1 MIMDGPSSASLVEQ
15 VDLCFDS
22 YSFAGQTG
30 DQPIKDGVTHAG
42 IVPSDDALNTPRTA
56 TSDVNFNFVKS
67 QLELSQEAPP
77 IIATFQAAVTI
88 PERLS
93 GQQSQ
98 GGASSS
104 NPVTHRISYKGTFT
118 ASGLP
123 PVSTA
128 TNAPS
133 GQAGLMSILSPFF
146 NMISQANISSSSSS
160 GANDNTAELLQAFF
174 GSFDSQSSSQPSAA
188 GASPENGNSGTS
200 AVGCFVE
207 DSVVD
212 STEGAS
218 MQQMYTEDHS
228 QKESLTHYES
238 TPVLDLKPTPVQLT
252 RHERNDNLPPP
263 YSTSVSSTFR
273 DIQSLYHPS
282 HHQVISDDMTVD
294 LTVPAPQMVTSL
306 PCPVTEATKLIWSQN
321 YQVPEHS
328 YLSAMS
334 GIHPPR
340 PEIPFPERFATLSC
354 NLAVIKNEPM
364 DYMVHPVVP
373 VSQRTT
379 EPLAQRNSMVDVKP
393 TMELMPI
400 RPRKYP
406 ARPCKVPPHER
417 PFACLMESCD
427 RRFSRSDELT
437 RHMRIH
443 TGQKPFPCPT
453 CSRAFSRSDH
463 LTTHIR
469 THTGEKPF
477 SCDLCNRKFSRS
489 DEKARHMKVH
499 TKQKGRKDDSE
510 SLDSVTSYSSSIVTL
525 PHVVSTSAMM

>member
-1 MIMDGPSSASLVEQ
+1 
-15 VDLCFDS
+15 
-22 YSFAGQTG
+22 
-30 DQPIKDGVTHAG
+30 
-42 IVPSDDALNTPRTA
+42 
-56 TSDVNFNFVKS
+56 
-67 QLELSQEAPP
+67 
-77 IIATFQAAVTI
+77 
-88 PERLS
+88 
-93 GQQSQ
+93 
-98 GGASSS
+98 
-104 NPVTHRISYKGTFT
+104 
-118 ASGLP
+118 
-123 PVSTA
+123 
-128 TNAPS
+128 
-133 GQAGLMSILSPFF
+133 
-146 NMISQANISSSSSS
+146 
-160 GANDNTAELLQAFF
+160 
-174 GSFDSQSSSQPSAA
+174 
-188 GASPENGNSGTS
+188 
-200 AVGCFVE
+200 
-207 DSVVD
+207 
-212 STEGAS
+212 
-218 MQQMYTEDHS
+218 
-228 QKESLTHYES
+228 
-238 TPVLDLKPTPVQLT
+238 
-252 RHERNDNLPPP
+252 
-263 YSTSVSSTFR
+263 
-273 DIQSLYHPS
+273 
-282 HHQVISDDMTVD
+282 
-294 LTVPAPQMVTSL
+294 
-306 PCPVTEATKLIWSQN
+306 
-321 YQVPEHS
+321 
-328 YLSAMS
+328 
-334 GIHPPR
+334 
-340 PEIPFPERFATLSC
+340 
-354 NLAVIKNEPM
+354 M

>member
-1 MIMDGPSSASLVEQ
+1 MFFLFS
-15 VDLCFDS
+15 
-22 YSFAGQTG
+22 
-30 DQPIKDGVTHAG
+30 
-42 IVPSDDALNTPRTA
+42 
-56 TSDVNFNFVKS
+56 
-67 QLELSQEAPP
+67 
-77 IIATFQAAVTI
+77 ATFQAAVTI
-88 PERLS
+88 PERLG

-104 NPVTHRISYKGTFT
+104 TPVTHRISYKGTFT

-123 PVSTA
+123 AVSTA
-128 TNAPS
+128 TSMPS
-133 GQAGLMSILSPFF
+133 GQTGFMSILSPFF
-146 NMISQANISSSSSS
+146 NMLSQANISSSSSGS
-160 GANDNTAELLQAFF
+160 NDNTSELLQAFF
-174 GSFDSQSSSQPSAA
+174 GSLDAQSCSSQPSAA
-188 GASPENGNSGTS
+188 SGSQVNGNSGTS

-218 MQQMYTEDHS
+218 MQQIYAEDNS
-228 QKESLTHYES
+228 QKESLVRFDA

-252 RHERNDNLPPP
+252 RQERNDNLPPP
-263 YSTSVSSTFR
+263 YSTSVSSTFK
-273 DIQSLYHPS
+273 DIESSLYHPS
-282 HHQVISDDMTVD
+282 HHQAISDDMTVD
-294 LTVPAPQMVTSL
+294 LTVPGLQMVSSV

-321 YQVPEHS
+321 YHIPDQS
-328 YLSAMS
+328 YLSAMP
-334 GIHPPR
+334 GIHPPV
-340 PEIPFPERFATLSC
+340 SC
-354 NLAVIKNEPM
+354 NLAIVKNEPM
-364 DYMVHPVVP
+364 DYMVHPAVS
-373 VSQRTT
+373 VSQRTA
-379 EPLAQRNSMVDVKP
+379 EPLGQRNSMVDVKP

-406 ARPCKVPPHER
+406 VRPCKVPPHER
-417 PFACLMESCD
+417 PFSCLMESCD

-499 TKQKGRKDDSE
+499 TKQKGRKEDSE
-510 SLDSVTSYSSSIVTL
+510 SVDGVTSFSSSLMAL
-525 PHVVSTSAMM
+525 PHIVSTSAMM